1 MKVFLPNSANLQN
14 IEGFFRKYSSKNNKR
29 LRFSMHKRYVHMHPA
44 ALAMAACLG
53 EFAKHEKIPIK
64 GEVANVRSLPYL
76 IRMNLFDFIRLD
88 PGKSIEEHEESGRF
102 IPLTQIKNN
111 DELRQVIV
119 SIIPLLHAPPEVAD
133 PIKYVLSE
141 MVRNVLEH
149 ANSPLGAF
157 ICAQYYRNQEK
168 ISIGI
173 ADAGV
178 GIRQSI
184 TRSHRA
190 QTAEDAI
197 MLALQPGI
205 TGVTKKVGGNEF
217 NAGAGLFFTK
227 SIASLSRN
235 YFIIYSDDCLFKLLK
250 RPETERPIL
259 HANPNS
265 DYHKITDGLPRW
277 RGTIV
282 GIDIAVEPGSEF
294 SEFLSTIRKAY
305 SIDVKKKKVEYF
317 RKIRF
322 ES

>member
-14 IEGFFRKYSSKNNKR
+14 IEGFFRKYSPFNQRR
-29 LRFSMHKRYVHMHPA
+29 LSFSMHKRYVHMHPA

-53 EFAKHEKIPIK
+53 EFAKYKKIPIK
-64 GEVANVRSLPYL
+64 GEVAHVRSLPYL
-76 IRMNLFDFIRLD
+76 IRMNLFDFLGID
-88 PGKSIEEHEESGRF
+88 PEKSIEEHEESGRF

-111 DELRQVIV
+111 EELRKVIV
-119 SIIPLLHAPPEVAD
+119 SMIPLLHAPPEVAD

-149 ANSPLGAF
+149 ANSTLGAF
-157 ICAQYYRNQEK
+157 VCAQYYRNQEK

-173 ADAGV
+173 ADSGV
-178 GIRQSI
+178 GILQSI

-190 QTAEDAI
+190 PTTKDAI
-197 MLALQPGI
+197 LLALQPGI

-235 YFIIYSDDCLFKLLK
+235 YFVIYSNDCLFKLLR

-259 HANPNS
+259 FADPNQ
-265 DYHKITDGLPRW
+265 DYHKITTNLPKW
-277 RGTIV
+277 RGTII
-282 GIDIAVEPGSEF
+282 GIDIAVEPGVEF
-294 SEFLSTIRKAY
+294 SDFLATIRKAY
-305 SIDVKKKKVEYF
+305 SIDVRKKKVDYF

-322 ES
+322 ET